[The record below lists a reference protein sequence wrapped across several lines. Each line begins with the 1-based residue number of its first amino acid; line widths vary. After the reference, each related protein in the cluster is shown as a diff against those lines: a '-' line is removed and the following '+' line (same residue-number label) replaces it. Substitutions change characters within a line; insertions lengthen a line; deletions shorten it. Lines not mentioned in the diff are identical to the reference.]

1 MSAERRDMDDE
12 KPKSPPLVARDRPL
26 AELARLAPGRISAA
40 RGPSA
45 GDTHIP
51 WFDGSVAAGFPSPA
65 DDYLERS
72 LNLNDFLIQ
81 HPDTSFFVRVAG
93 DAMAGA
99 GIFDGDLLI
108 VDRMPPPRH
117 NDVVVAVMGDEF
129 LVRRLHL
136 SPGHA
141 CLRAAQAG
149 CADLPA
155 ETDVEIWGVVSAVV
169 RSLR

>member
-1 MSAERRDMDDE
+1 MKDARPERLR
-12 KPKSPPLVARDRPL
+12 LAARDRPL
-26 AELARLAPGRISAA
+26 TELARLAPGRVSGARRASADDA
-40 RGPSA
+40 Q
-45 GDTHIP
+45 IP

-72 LNLNDFLIQ
+72 LNLNDLLIQ

-108 VDRMPPPRH
+108 VDRMLPPRH
-117 NDVVVAVMGDEF
+117 NDVVVAVAGEEF

-136 SPGHA
+136 SPDRA
-141 CLRAAQAG
+141 CLRAAQPG
-149 CADLPA
+149 YADLQA
-155 ETDVEIWGVVSAVV
+155 DTDVEIWGVVSSVV

>member
-1 MSAERRDMDDE
+1 MGGARR
-12 KPKSPPLVARDRPL
+12 SGAVGAN
-26 AELARLAPGRISAA
+26 IQ
-40 RGPSA
+40 
-45 GDTHIP
+45 

-65 DDYLERS
+65 DDYLEQP

-93 DAMAGA
+93 DAMSGA

-108 VDRMPPPRH
+108 VDRLLTPRH
-117 NDVVVAVMGDEF
+117 NDVVIAARGEEF

-136 SPGHA
+136 SPERA
-141 CLRAAQAG
+141 CLRAAQPG
-149 CADLPA
+149 FADLPVA
-155 ETDVEIWGVVSAVV
+155 DGAEIWGVVSSVV

>member
-1 MSAERRDMDDE
+1 MDDAH
-12 KPKSPPLVARDRPL
+12 PQSPPLVARDRPL
-26 AELARLAPGRISAA
+26 AELARLAPGRVGGA
-40 RGPSA
+40 RRSCA
-45 GDTHIP
+45 GDVSIP

-108 VDRMPPPRH
+108 VDRLLPPRH
-117 NDVVVAVMGDEF
+117 NDVVVAVAGDEF

-136 SPGHA
+136 SPGQV
-141 CLRAAQAG
+141 CLRAAQPG
-149 CADLPA
+149 YADLQA
-155 ETDVEIWGVVSAVV
+155 EAGVEIWGVVSSVV

>member
-1 MSAERRDMDDE
+1 MTELKLA
-12 KPKSPPLVARDRPL
+12 ARDRPL
-26 AELARLAPGRISAA
+26 AQLARLAPGRVGGA
-40 RGPSA
+40 RRSGA
-45 GDTHIP
+45 VGANIQ

-65 DDYLERS
+65 DDYLEQP

-93 DAMAGA
+93 DAMSGA

-108 VDRMPPPRH
+108 VDRLLTPRH
-117 NDVVVAVMGDEF
+117 NDVVIAARGEEF

-136 SPGHA
+136 SPERA
-141 CLRAAQAG
+141 CLRAAQPG
-149 CADLPA
+149 YADLPVA
-155 ETDVEIWGVVSAVV
+155 DGAEIWGVVSSVV